1 MRWDAASFELG
12 APWHM
17 TPDGVWHEGPSSA
30 PRVVTGHVV
39 KVDPWG
45 VTIAEGA
52 PPPPPPPAVIWA
64 PAGAN
69 RAPNRRE
76 RRAARAR

>member
-1 MRWDAASFELG
+1 MIWDASGFELG
-12 APWHM
+12 AACGTRDP
-17 TPDGVWHEGPSSA
+17 PSA